1 MGSLPLGGD
10 GIIWTALL
18 KMAGDRTVILLW
30 GWAAVGLDWHSLTM
44 VLLSSGDLHGE
55 LLTAPGENCRF

>member
-10 GIIWTALL
+10 GIICTALL

-30 GWAAVGLDWHSLTM
+30 GWAAASLDWHSLTV
-44 VLLSSGDLHGE
+44 VLFSSGDLPGE
-55 LLTAPGENCRF
+55 LLMAAGGNWRF